1 MESEII
7 LALRSVSIEAI
18 VIAGIVFALTMLIK
32 WPIKRFTSKF
42 NDNRRRAI
50 NTIIILIPA
59 VLSFALAVLYLG
71 IFKKNWLGDNTV
83 EMGLSV
89 YFLSLTIYAIFSR
102 IVVIVKG
109 LKNGKSV
116 QSSDIKEN
124 ISAIKQDISQ
134 IEDSSERGDM
144 VNKILS
150 KIQELTTLKSSIE
163 ESGTSNSLVS
173 VEEID
178 RKILELEEEKRL
190 IENEKNKKGE

>member
-7 LALRSVSIEAI
+7 LALRSVSIEAL
-18 VIAGIVFALTMLIK
+18 VIAGMVFALTMLIK

-42 NDNRRRAI
+42 DDNRRRAI

-83 EMGLSV
+83 ELGLSV

-173 VEEID
+173 MEEID